1 MDIFHS
7 RAPETQDAEARSF
20 VGGVP
25 TLPQDLAWPTSAD
38 SGSELSFLFQIRL
51 PKGPWAGRVI
61 AVFLDTTA
69 HADDDIIPKIPA
81 PTAGADLTA
90 AFFTDYERFFR
101 ILVLDESGLAPRT
114 GAPAPVAFHLLRMG
128 EAGEDH
134 VVFGIVGEAPS
145 WVLEDEGPASF
156 AGDPQAVHF
165 LFQTALDYEFETVEG
180 APRQLVANFHG
191 REGPM
196 ESNSPNYTLFA
207 TNAGY
212 YFGIDTGTGFQVYVV
227 PQS

>member
-7 RAPETQDAEARSF
+7 RAPETQDAEARAF

-25 TLPQDLAWPTSAD
+25 TLPPDLAWPTSGD
-38 SGSELSFLFQIRL
+38 SGTDLTFFFQIKL
-51 PKGPWAGRVI
+51 LEGPWAGRII

-69 HADDDIIPKIPA
+69 YADDDIIPKMPA
-81 PTAGADLTA
+81 PMAGADLTA
-90 AFFTDYERFFR
+90 AFFADYERFFR
-101 ILVLDESGLAPRT
+101 ILVLDDAGLAPRT
-114 GAPAPVAFHLLRMG
+114 GAPAPVAFHVLRTG
-128 EAGEDH
+128 AAGGDD
-134 VVFGIVGEAPS
+134 VAFGSIGEAPS

-156 AGDPQAVHF
+156 AGNPQAVHF

-180 APRQLVANFHG
+180 APRQKVANFYG
-191 REGPM
+191 GDGPM
-196 ESNSPNYTLFA
+196 DSNSPNYMLFA

-212 YFGIDTGTGFQVYVV
+212 YFGIDTGSGPQVYVV